1 MKNTYQELELID
13 GTKVKLTLNFARL
26 LRIKNRDPKFYDD
39 LMRILQYKDFDVIF
53 DTIRVLYAGYLCA
66 KGENDEVLTEEQ
78 FMELVPF
85 NHENNDRL
93 AGKIIRGGKKVSP
106 RFLRCLQR
114 SLTKKRIDNLS

>member
-1 MKNTYQELELID
+1 MKSTYQELELID

-26 LRIKNRDPKFYDD
+26 LILKNKDPKFYDD

-85 NHENNDRL
+85 NLENNDRL
-93 AGKIIRGGKKVSP
+93 AGKLIRGGK
-106 RFLRCLQR
+106 
-114 SLTKKRIDNLS
+114 

>member
-1 MKNTYQELELID
+1 MKNTYQELELND

-26 LRIKNRDPKFYDD
+26 LRLKNKDPKFYDD

-66 KGENDEVLTEEQ
+66 KGDNDEILTEEE

-85 NHENNDRL
+85 NLEMNDRI
-93 AGKIIRGGKKVSP
+93 AGKLIKGGK
-106 RFLRCLQR
+106 
-114 SLTKKRIDNLS
+114 

>member
-1 MKNTYQELELID
+1 MKSTYQELELID

-39 LMRILQYKDFDVIF
+39 LMRILQYKDFVVIF

-78 FMELVPF
+78 FMDLVPF
-85 NHENNDRL
+85 NLENNDRL
-93 AGKIIRGGKKVSP
+93 AGKLIRGGK
-106 RFLRCLQR
+106 
-114 SLTKKRIDNLS
+114 